1 MFLFL
6 PLIFI
11 EKIVVFF
18 TWWSENVML
27 RLLKIEKIWNYKER
41 ESSSEILY
49 LLIFISDMIIFL
61 GFFCDWDLG

>member
-6 PLIFI
+6 LLIFI

-27 RLLKIEKIWNYKER
+27 RLLKIEKIWNYKKR

-49 LLIFISDMIIFL
+49 LLIFYLRRDYFSGIFL
-61 GFFCDWDLG
+61 WWDLG